1 MAVLNKT
8 IKGLAFAVLAVAAL
22 TGCRIDAPT
31 YPFKIKVVNADGI
44 PIQSCVVTATV
55 DVANHRDEADFEGTT
70 SFSGVVEFEYDYEAV
85 FKITAMRGGNPPTY
99 IGCGFVKLEPDQMV
113 EKTITILPYD
123 PTDPGC

>member
-1 MAVLNKT
+1 MENPMAVLNKT

-55 DVANHRDEADFEGTT
+55 DVANHRDEADFEFKRWDNDQQRKASLLIAALGN
-70 SFSGVVEFEYDYEAV
+70 SEAV
-85 FKITAMRGGNPPTY
+85 NKKDSWDDNINA
-99 IGCGFVKLEPDQMV
+99 IASLLEGWLD
-113 EKTITILPYD
+113 
-123 PTDPGC
+123 